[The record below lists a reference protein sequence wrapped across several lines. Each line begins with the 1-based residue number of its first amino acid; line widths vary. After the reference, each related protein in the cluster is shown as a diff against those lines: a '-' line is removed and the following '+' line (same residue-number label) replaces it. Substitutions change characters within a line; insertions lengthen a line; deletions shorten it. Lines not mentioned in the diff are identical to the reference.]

1 MNTISIKAEK
11 VVTYTNARLLN
22 WYKNAKL
29 DFNVE
34 GSANAK
40 FNEIEKTIEIE
51 YTENG
56 INKKYVE
63 RYWLDESIDYTFNV
77 WSENAE

>member
-1 MNTISIKAEK
+1 MNLISNKAEK
-11 VVTYTNARLLN
+11 VVTYTNAKLYN

-29 DFNVE
+29 DFNIE
-34 GSANAK
+34 GSAKAK

-56 INKKYVE
+56 ITKKHIE
-63 RYWLDESIDYTFNV
+63 QYWLEESIDYTFNV
-77 WSENAE
+77 WAENAA